1 MSHRGFGISTQTN
14 LARTYSR
21 TIDKQHPAAA
31 LYIPTRIS
39 EAPSSFFLVHSV
51 SLSQATVQAASPE
64 AKLPGPRFTKCAS
77 GATTSSCGPRV
88 WIHWSQS
95 TEQTHTR
102 TRIYTTRMCIHPV
115 HICVHTIHARIHTTH
130 SGHTPHT
137 SIHTSH
143 T

>member
-1 MSHRGFGISTQTN
+1 
-14 LARTYSR
+14 SR

-31 LYIPTRIS
+31 LYILTRIS
-39 EAPSSFFLVHSV
+39 EAPSSSFLVHPV
-51 SLSQATVQAASPE
+51 SLPQATVQAASPE

-102 TRIYTTRMCIHPV
+102 TRIHTTRTARASTPPARASIPPTFASTPSTPASTPPTPATHP
-115 HICVHTIHARIHTTH
+115 TRPSTQPT
-130 SGHTPHT
+130 
-137 SIHTSH
+137 
-143 T
+143 